1 MSAPVPRLAATVLLI
16 RDRSGLEVLMV
27 ERNEQA
33 YFASALVFPGGI
45 VEADDSNEGWLDQT
59 DGHAG
64 LTTAERALRIAAYRE
79 LFEETG
85 VLLTGPQVAD
95 TERVAAPE
103 NAAFRDLVKGKG
115 ARLDLAAM
123 HPFAHWITPESSP
136 KRYDTHFRLCGL
148 DTDLTA
154 VSDGLETVS
163 VEWLR
168 PKDALDLGRA
178 GERKLLF
185 PTRLNLEMLNAS
197 ASVDD
202 AIAAVGKR
210 EIVTVTPRMER
221 RPEGMFLTVP
231 IDAGY
236 GGAEEFV
243 SPPRPG

>member
-45 VEADDSNEGWLDQT
+45 VEADDSDEAWLDQAI
-59 DGHAG
+59 GHAG
-64 LTTAERALRIAAYRE
+64 LTPAERALRIGAFRE

-85 VLLTGPQVAD
+85 VLLTGPVIAD
-95 TERVAAPE
+95 SERVPAPE
-103 NAAFRDLVKGKG
+103 GAAFRDLVKGRG

-123 HPFAHWITPESSP
+123 HPFAHWITPETSP

-163 VEWLR
+163 AEWLR

-185 PTRLNLEMLNAS
+185 PTRLNLEMLSAS
-197 ASVDD
+197 ASVDE
-202 AIAAVGKR
+202 AIAAAGRR
-210 EIVTVTPRMER
+210 EIVTVTPKIER
-221 RPEGMFLTVP
+221 RPEGMFLTAP
-231 IDAGY
+231 ANAGY
-236 GGAEEFV
+236 GRAEEFV
-243 SPPRPG
+243 GPPRRE